1 MEKYNF
7 IGTSYQFWNLVRES
21 INEMEKINNIN
32 IIYSKPDPS
41 TNNEESWINYD
52 HKTRWNDFKI
62 GVPLLF
68 NYYHGLELLM
78 KGLLQETNNLPPKNT
93 HKLSDYY
100 ELIKTNQHAYSVKLV
115 DLIGQFITESNP
127 FNDFFLC
134 NGGDVND
141 FYLMLRYPTK
151 NKDSDEY
158 QFKEIRGRGEN
169 GLVKWIQ
176 LRENTINIKKE
187 IELWNT
193 ARSY

>member
-1 MEKYNF
+1 
-7 IGTSYQFWNLVRES
+7 
-21 INEMEKINNIN
+21 MEKINNIN
-32 IIYSKPDPS
+32 IVYSKPDPS
-41 TNNEESWINYD
+41 TSNEESWTNYD

-127 FNDFFLC
+127 FKDFFLC

-151 NKDSDEY
+151 NKDSEEY
-158 QFKEIRGRGEN
+158 QFKEIRGKGEN
-169 GLVKWIQ
+169 GLVKWLQ

-187 IELWNT
+187 IVLWNT
-193 ARSY
+193 ARSS